1 MAAGETRNCRKM
13 SVFQKGPLVLV
24 PEGVNSTMRAFA
36 QTEQTMKIIKRGAD
50 DGEAV
55 IGKDTCAKC
64 STVFELQLRD
74 CEASDPCAGDPR
86 FPDDGPRVTFTC
98 EVCGH
103 TNVTKLVTVVR
114 VRDYHEV
121 VAAKQKLHAART
133 GNTKCGY
140 D

>member
-13 SVFQKGPLVLV
+13 SVFKKGPLVLV
-24 PEGVNSTMRAFA
+24 PEGVNRTMRTVA
-36 QTEQTMKIIKRGAD
+36 QTEQTMKILQRGAD

-74 CEASDPCAGDPR
+74 CEASDPCTGDPR
-86 FPDDGPRVTFTC
+86 FPEDKPRVTFTC

-103 TNVTKLVTVVR
+103 TNLTTLVTVAR

-121 VAAKQKLHAART
+121 VAAKHAART
-133 GNTKCGY
+133 GNTKCAY